1 MLYKDK
7 KKYYTF
13 FILYIIILIIIDQ
26 ITKYIA
32 RVNLSSGDV
41 DIIPGLL
48 KLQLLYNTGAA
59 FSILT
64 EKTFVFYIVTP
75 IVAAIVIYFFIKLPF
90 EKKYLKMAFCL
101 STLVAGAAGN
111 YIDRIAFHQVTDF
124 IYFSLIN
131 FPIFNVADIYV
142 TLSVIFLLIF
152 LIFGMSDDDLAK
164 WIKSKKD

>member
-1 MLYKDK
+1 MLYNNRKR
-7 KKYYTF
+7 YYFF
-13 FILYIIILIIIDQ
+13 FIIYIILLIILDQ
-26 ITKYIA
+26 VTKYAA
-32 RVNLSSGDV
+32 RVNLSAGDV
-41 DIIPGLL
+41 DIIPGVL

-75 IVAAIVIYFFIKLPF
+75 VVAAIVIYFFAKLPF
-90 EKKYLKMAFCL
+90 ERKYLKMAFCL

-152 LIFGMSDDDLAK
+152 LIFGMSDDDLAAWVK
-164 WIKSKKD
+164 KS